1 MWSWSLSG
9 GPIGHLRSFRCGLR
23 VVLCSP
29 LETNDRD
36 YEERHPPFGQEG
48 SKAESLVKDLAQKQE
63 LGVLEIARAYPEVWI
78 SYGVTAALL
87 AVTVLYLR
95 RRLSA
100 AERLLHS
107 KQPEGFHSV
116 EHTGDHVERAADRSS
131 PKTSGLDMFSSSV
144 EKQDAEQA
152 HSSHVSEQPR
162 VSATRSRRGRPPK
175 GSSTI
180 KVEEKAPA

>member
-9 GPIGHLRSFRCGLR
+9 GTSGHLRSFCCGLR

-29 LETNDRD
+29 LETNAKD
-36 YEERHPPFGQEG
+36 YEERHPPFGQKG
-48 SKAESLVKDLAQKQE
+48 SKTESLVKDLAQKQE
-63 LGVLEIARAYPEVWI
+63 LGTLEIARAYPEVWI

-100 AERLLHS
+100 AERLLHT
-107 KQPEGFHSV
+107 KQPEGLHSA
-116 EHTGDHVERAADRSS
+116 EHTGEHMERVANRSS
-131 PKTSGLDMFSSSV
+131 SRTSGLDMFSSSV
-144 EKQDAEQA
+144 EKRDAEQA
-152 HSSHVSEQPR
+152 QSSHVSEQPR

-175 GSSTI
+175 RSSTI